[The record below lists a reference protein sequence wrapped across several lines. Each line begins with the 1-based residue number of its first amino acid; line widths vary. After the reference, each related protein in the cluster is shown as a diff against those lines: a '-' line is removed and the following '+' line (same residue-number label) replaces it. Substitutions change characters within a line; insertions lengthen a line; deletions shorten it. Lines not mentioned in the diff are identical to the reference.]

1 MYRYADPYHAP
12 AGWGGREINVDRKGI
27 MPAESTPKH
36 LGDDEH
42 LKVLGYEDSFNRSM
56 SLWANFALGFTYLS
70 PLVGVYSLFAVA
82 LTIGGPPS
90 IWWIVI
96 VGAGQLLVSLVFG
109 EVVSQYP
116 IHGGIYPWARR
127 LWGRR
132 YAWMAAWVYIWAM
145 IVTITAVAEFG
156 SGFVASLF
164 DLELTPAITLTITL
178 GLLLL
183 AFLFNFSG
191 TKTLARVA
199 QIGLAAELIGVIGL
213 GLYLL
218 VFQRKQEFSVF
229 FDTMGVEGDGSY
241 AAAFMG
247 AALAGLF
254 LFYGFE
260 ACGDVAEEVA
270 NPARRIPKAMIMTI
284 LVGGVSALFS
294 FGGYVLAA
302 PDLASIVAGDD
313 PDPIPHILESTLG
326 PVGAKLFLVVAITA
340 FISCVLSLQAAASR
354 LLFSFARDGMI
365 PGHRWLAKVSPRN
378 KVPTNALIVA
388 CTVPA
393 FLAVLIYVN
402 SALLL
407 PITSF
412 AVLGIY
418 VAFQLVVLA
427 SLRQRLK
434 GWKPAGP
441 FSLGAWGLVV
451 NILALAYGVFAM
463 VLLATPGTT
472 GDFVTDYVVLIGL
485 AIVVVSGALYLLI
498 ARPDRK
504 SDAPVGDAI
513 AVAEEIRTRT
523 GATPAVDVPS
533 AR

>member
-1 MYRYADPYHAP
+1 MSEDRGP
-12 AGWGGREINVDRKGI
+12 AAGLSDG
-27 MPAESTPKH
+27 
-36 LGDDEH
+36 EH
-42 LKVLGYEDSFNRSM
+42 LSVLGYEDTFNRSM

-82 LTIGGPPS
+82 LSIGGPPS

-96 VGAGQLLVSLVFG
+96 VGAGQLLVSFVFG

-156 SGFVASLF
+156 SGFAASLF
-164 DLELTPAITLTITL
+164 GIEITNASTLWIT
-178 GLLLL
+178 L
-183 AFLFNFSG
+183 AFLLIALAINFTG
-191 TKTLARVA
+191 TKWLARVA
-199 QIGLAAELIGVIGL
+199 RIGLAAELIGVIGL

-218 VFQRKQEFSVF
+218 IFQRKQEFSVF

-241 AAAFMG
+241 TAAFMG

-270 NPARRIPKAMIMTI
+270 NPARRIPKAMMMTI

-302 PDLASIVAGDD
+302 PDLASIVNGEDA
-313 PDPIPHILESTLG
+313 DPIPGILEATLG
-326 PVGAKLFLVVAITA
+326 PVGAKLFLVIAITA
-340 FISCVLSLQAAASR
+340 FLSCVLSLQAAASR

-365 PGHRWLAKVSPRN
+365 PGHRWLSKVSPTT

-393 FLAVLIYVN
+393 LIAVLIWAN
-402 SALLL
+402 NDLLV
-407 PITSF
+407 PVTSF

-418 VAFQLVVLA
+418 VAFQMVVLA

-434 GWKPAGP
+434 GWRPAGP
-441 FSLGAWGLVV
+441 FSLGSWGFLVNV
-451 NILALAYGVFAM
+451 LALAYGVFAM
-463 VLLATPGTT
+463 VLLSLPGST
-472 GDFVTDYVVLIGL
+472 GDFLTDYVVLIGL
-485 AIVVVSGALYLLI
+485 GVVVVTGLAYLFI

-504 SDAPVGDAI
+504 SDAPSGDAI
-513 AVAEEIRTRT
+513 AVADEIRLRT
-523 GATPAVDVPS
+523 GATSVVDVH
-533 AR
+533 